1 MTFQEYPTIFQ
12 FSRTFQ
18 GPCEPWFPSFEWH
31 WTHILTGL
39 DLWNVQTVQ
48 LYSWDI
54 LTALFSVLCILTKQ
68 HGVRS
73 GKYLLKTSGNT
84 ISETLIFKMS
94 LQYMPRPSRTCA
106 FGASYKATY
115 YSLSVATLKLFD
127 SPVCWI
133 VICPRDN
140 AIQCL
145 NKQGLGEEKVE
156 QNFPSKETIQY

>member
-1 MTFQEYPTIFQ
+1 MTLNAYSNRF
-12 FSRTFQ
+12 R
-18 GPCEPWFPSFEWH
+18 
-31 WTHILTGL
+31 LV
-39 DLWNVQTVQ
+39 NVQTVQ

-54 LTALFSVLCILTKQ
+54 LRALFPVLCILTKQ
-68 HGVRS
+68 HGIRG

-84 ISETLIFKMS
+84 FSETLIFKMS

-106 FGASYKATY
+106 FGVSYKATY
-115 YSLSVATLKLFD
+115 YSLSVATLKLFY

-140 AIQCL
+140 TIQCL

-156 QNFPSKETIQY
+156 QNFPSRETIQY